1 MVSRSPGIAIVFVQ
15 NTDRSVFESELM
27 SRKIKARMQLIPI
40 FVEYFR
46 YYPIN
51 LLRNIAIAHV
61 KTTHFLLVDLYT
73 WPSGAFSC
81 LLSP

>member
-1 MVSRSPGIAIVFVQ
+1 MFIQ
-15 NTDRSVFESELM
+15 NTDRSIFESELM

-51 LLRNIAIAHV
+51 LLRNIALAHV

-73 WPSGAFSC
+73 WPSGGFSGIPS
-81 LLSP
+81 L